1 MQAAEIQETSRPSEE
16 RRLLSPQAMRR
27 ALPASSEARATVHAA
42 RESLRAL
49 LHGREPRLAVIVG
62 PCSIHDPE
70 AALDYARRL
79 RHLARSLAG
88 ELVVVMRTFVERPQR
103 RLGWRG
109 LVTDPHL
116 DGSCDLRL
124 GLATARQVL
133 RRIAEIGVPCA
144 VELRE
149 PLTQPYLE
157 DLAAWGVV
165 SADTR
170 ESSAHCH
177 LASAVPFPVGFEA
190 EGSVAEESVVAGTG
204 TGVGSGG
211 DADLDAALDA
221 MAAAAVPQSFPALAP
236 DGGCIVR
243 ETSGN
248 PDRHLVLRGIRGGA
262 SPDAGSIAAA
272 MRRVARHGVARPV
285 LIDCSPGD
293 PSGGPEPDPTRQV
306 FACRR
311 ALDAL
316 RAGVPGLLGVML
328 ASSLEPGR
336 QELSR
341 GRLRYGVSVTDP
353 CLGWNETADLLCELA
368 DAAKRL

>member
-1 MQAAEIQETSRPSEE
+1 MQGMQTRKISRLPEE
-16 RRLLSPQAMRR
+16 RRLLSPEAMQR
-27 ALPASSEARATVHAA
+27 ALPASNEARATLLAA

-49 LHGREPRLAVIVG
+49 LHGRDRHRLAVIVG

-70 AALDYARRL
+70 AALDYARHL

-103 RLGWRG
+103 RLGWGG
-109 LVTDPHL
+109 LVGDPHL

-149 PLTQPYLE
+149 PLIEPYLE

-165 SADTR
+165 GADSR
-170 ESSAHCH
+170 ESSVHCQ

-190 EGSVAEESVVAGTG
+190 AGSGAARIGA
-204 TGVGSGG
+204 GVGSDG

-221 MAAAAVPQSFPALAP
+221 MATAAAPQSFPALAP

-248 PDRHLVLRGIRGGA
+248 RDRHLVLRGGRGGER
-262 SPDAGSIAAA
+262 PDPGSIATATRRAA
-272 MRRVARHGVARPV
+272 EQGVARPV
-285 LIDCSPGD
+285 LVDCSPGD
-293 PSGGPEPDPTRQV
+293 PGGGPEPDPTRQ
-306 FACRR
+306 ALTCRR

-316 RAGVPGLLGVML
+316 RAGAPGLLGVML

-341 GRLRYGVSVTDP
+341 GPLRYGVSVTEP

-368 DAAKRL
+368 EAVKVCG